1 MVSLFPNLELDVAR
15 VASLDSAMDAAA
27 VEVLGKAKALAAGHV
42 DSGRY
47 AASLKTTK
55 KLTRQGVTDRVVYSD
70 DENAHIIEFG
80 HVAKNGRFV
89 EGQHILGRA
98 SGGY

>member
-1 MVSLFPNLELDVAR
+1 MVSLYPNLELEVAR

-27 VEVLGKAKALAAGHV
+27 GEVLGKAKALAAGHV

-47 AASLKTTK
+47 VASLKTAK
-55 KLTRQGVTDRVVYSD
+55 RVTRQGVTDRVVYSD

-80 HVAKNGRFV
+80 HVARNGKYI